1 MYNSLSAFR
10 GNIAGIRELA
20 TLHDY
25 LCTNLKSPM
34 NFDDLLRFQIVYSVS
49 ALDKLIHDI
58 IRIGMVQIFLG
69 KRPPTGKYLSE
80 RISMSAYATLISAT
94 IPPKEYYFEQEIIS
108 KLRIVA
114 YQSPENIADGLSYIW
129 DEKYKW
135 QKIAAAM
142 AMTEDEAKTQLKL
155 IVDRR
160 NKIAHEADVDITSGG
175 KFAIAKSDCE
185 SIVPFIE
192 KCGEEI
198 VKFVA

>member
-1 MYNSLSAFR
+1 
-10 GNIAGIRELA
+10 
-20 TLHDY
+20 
-25 LCTNLKSPM
+25 
-34 NFDDLLRFQIVYSVS
+34 
-49 ALDKLIHDI
+49 
-58 IRIGMVQIFLG
+58 
-69 KRPPTGKYLSE
+69 
-80 RISMSAYATLISAT
+80 MSAYATLISAT

>member
-1 MYNSLSAFR
+1 MYNSLAAFR
-10 GNIAGIRELA
+10 SNIAAVRELA

-34 NFDDLLRFQIVYSVS
+34 SFDDLLRFQIVYSVS

-58 IRIGMVQIFLG
+58 IRIGMIQIFMG
-69 KRPPTGKYLSE
+69 KRPATGKYLSE
-80 RISMSAYATLISAT
+80 RISMSAYATLSSAT

-114 YQSPENIADGLSYIW
+114 YQSPETIADGLSYIW
-129 DEKYKW
+129 DEKHKW

-142 AMTEDEAKTQLKL
+142 AMTEDQAKTQLKL

-175 KFAIAKSDCE
+175 KFAISNSDCE
-185 SIVPFIE
+185 STVFFIE
-192 KCGEEI
+192 KCVGEI
-198 VKFVA
+198 VTLVA